1 MNKQEL
7 LKLID
12 NDDNIMV
19 QQTAIVLQTNSLVPG
34 SSNKLEKD
42 GSNLANNYFWNN
54 DSTEEYGDD
63 SIRYHIYY
71 TVPENI
77 DRKTLLELIKLASN
91 NFDEST
97 IRENTDCFGEID
109 FEDLTDNEFW
119 EIIEKFEKVDG
130 LIKQKRGPCKAS
142 KKQKQ
147 KEIEDY

>member
-19 QQTAIVLQTNSLVPG
+19 QQTAIVLQTNSLIPG
-34 SSNKLEKD
+34 SSNELEKD
-42 GSNLANNYFWNN
+42 GSNLANNYFWDN
-54 DSTEEYGDD
+54 DFIEDYGDD

-77 DRKTLLELIKLASN
+77 DRKTLLELIKLASTD
-91 NFDEST
+91 FDEST
-97 IRENTDCFGEID
+97 IRENIDCFGEID

-119 EIIEKFEKVDG
+119 KIIEKLEKVDG
-130 LIKQKRGPCKAS
+130 LIK
-142 KKQKQ
+142 
-147 KEIEDY
+147 